1 MLSLKIKLQLNCQLH
16 SVKGS
21 LSLRKIVLK
30 NHCKKEAQD
39 EMVELN
45 MSSLWDESPTRSG
58 LTVKKRELEGTR
70 YQSLSLSKT
79 Q

>member
-21 LSLRKIVLK
+21 LCLRKIVLK

-39 EMVELN
+39 EIAEQN
-45 MSSLWDESPTRSG
+45 TSSLWDESLTRRG
-58 LTVKKRELEGTR
+58 LTVKKREVEGTG
-70 YQSLSLSKT
+70 YQSLSL
-79 Q
+79 